1 MRLSTEQTR
10 QITRTVSQL
19 TGGSADVYVFGSRL
33 DDTARGGDIDLLLES
48 AAPLGLI
55 QRARIKMELEAQL
68 GLPAIPRTSPQHAI
82 AGKPA
87 PTGQPSVTRTPASGA
102 VNVGAG
108 LPAILRTSLRRA
120 IAGKPAPT
128 GRFNH
133 PRNKHE

>member
-68 GLPAIPRTSPQHAI
+68 GLPVDIIEHVRD
-82 AGKPA
+82 
-87 PTGQPSVTRTPASGA
+87 TPAT
-102 VNVGAG
+102 
-108 LPAILRTSLRRA
+108 PFQSLARA
-120 IAGKPAPT
+120 RATRLENAS
-128 GRFNH
+128 
-133 PRNKHE
+133 